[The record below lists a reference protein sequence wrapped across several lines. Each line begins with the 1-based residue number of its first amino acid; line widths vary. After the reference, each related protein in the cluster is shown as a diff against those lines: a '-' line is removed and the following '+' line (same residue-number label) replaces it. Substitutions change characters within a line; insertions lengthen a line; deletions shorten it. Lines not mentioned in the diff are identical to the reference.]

1 MFGAWLVYRAPK
13 ATGNWLINFS
23 LAIFAMAAVAV
34 LFTLWLLFEFTLW
47 AWGAGHHK
55 VYHAT
60 IRTGDKITW
69 RCQHTH
75 RSHYRSRNC
84 SNKELKRRQKAEAA
98 ARTAPLIAG

>member
-1 MFGAWLVYRAPK
+1 MFGAWLIYRATK

-23 LAIFAMAAVAV
+23 LAMFAMAAVV
-34 LFTLWLLFEFTLW
+34 LLFTLWLLFEFIAW
-47 AWGAGHHK
+47 AWGAAHHK

-60 IRTGDKITW
+60 IPTGEEISW

-75 RSHYRSRNC
+75 RSQHQSRNC

-98 ARTAPLIAG
+98 ARTAPLIEG